1 MAVQDRAA
9 SSVNVTGTYR
19 KIDTPLTQPVSL
31 SVPKSVRIQRKRSK
45 GWKMPA
51 DTVCVCRPGPFG
63 NPFTAKAAEEAGYCN
78 GPEMA
83 VVGFIKWLAGD
94 QDFKRAEIDPG
105 RDFILNNVS
114 LLRGKNLACWCP
126 LDKPCH
132 ANVLL
137 EMANPFPAPPVQH
150 D

>member
-1 MAVQDRAA
+1 M
-9 SSVNVTGTYR
+9 
-19 KIDTPLTQPVSL
+19 PE
-31 SVPKSVRIQRKRSK
+31 RIQRKRTK

-63 NPFTAKAAEEAGYCN
+63 NPFTAKAAEEAGYRN

-83 VVGFIKWLAGD
+83 VIGFIKWLAGD
-94 QDFKRAEIDPG
+94 PLYKRADIDPG
-105 RDFILNNVS
+105 RDFILDNVA

-126 LDKPCH
+126 TDKPCH

-137 EMANPFPAPPVQH
+137 EMANGSLPPSHGTSNDAGV
-150 D
+150 